1 MGEWKIGK
9 KIIQIKI
16 LKQQQQQQQQQ
27 RSELMALFASAPDGF
42 VGLA

>member
-16 LKQQQQQQQQQ
+16 LKQQQQQQ